1 MWFKISQELC
11 CPLRTQL
18 TVCFI
23 DHSSTCLTHF
33 HHLCST
39 PPPSTSTALPMTGI
53 RRLPLPPLPLLPALL
68 RQEDCCLA
76 IWLIQLLSQVMSP
89 RPASTSAV
97 STRRSTTLGEKQLQH
112 RERLYHHSR
121 SLRELRRFSSAI
133 GSQR

>member
-18 TVCFI
+18 TACFI

-53 RRLPLPPLPLLPALL
+53 RRLPLPPPPSSL
-68 RQEDCCLA
+68 RYSA
-76 IWLIQLLSQVMSP
+76 RRIAVWPSGSIQLLSQVMSP